1 MIINDFSQWMHA
13 HTSLGQSSVYKY
25 SRAVVTISNDMQG
38 LSVIHKNLLNMN
50 MIELDIAIANILSN
64 PDFIKKNRTGN
75 NMYSNSLKQYRYF
88 YLDTSDRD
96 EVLEDIINSFHESQ
110 ITATEKESIIMARV
124 GQGQYRKRL
133 LNKYENRCIVTGIDN
148 RKVLMASHIKPWS
161 VSLNHERLDTENGLV
176 LSANLDRLFDSGLIT
191 FDKNGRL
198 FISSFVGEENQK
210 RLSITDKMCV
220 DLKPSLKL
228 LEYMQYH
235 QDIIFVR

>member
-1 MIINDFSQWMHA
+1 MNINDFSQWMHA
-13 HTSLGQSSVYKY
+13 HTRLSQSSVYKY
-25 SRAVVTISNDMQG
+25 SRAVVTISNDMQD
-38 LSVIHKNLLNMN
+38 LNVIHKDLLNMN

-64 PDFIKKNRTGN
+64 PEFIKKNKTGN

-88 YLDTSDRD
+88 YLDTSDCD
-96 EVLEDIINSFHESQ
+96 EVFEDIINSFNASQ
-110 ITATEKESIIMARV
+110 ISETEKESIIKARI

-133 LNKYENRCIVTGIDN
+133 LNKYDNRCIVTGIDN

-161 VSLNHERLDTENGLV
+161 VCLNHERLDTENGLI

-198 FISSFVGEENQK
+198 FISSFVGKENQK
-210 RLSITDKMCV
+210 RLSITEKMCV

-235 QDIIFVR
+235 QDILFVR